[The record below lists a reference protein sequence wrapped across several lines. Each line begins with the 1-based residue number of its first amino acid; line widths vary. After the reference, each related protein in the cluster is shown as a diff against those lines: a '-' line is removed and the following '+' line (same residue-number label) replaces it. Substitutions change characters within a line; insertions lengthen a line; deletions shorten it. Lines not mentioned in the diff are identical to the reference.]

1 MYLKILQMVSI
12 RYHRSKDNFL
22 QAMNHLTEI
31 QLNHLTMINLEMG
44 VFLAVTLWVRLK
56 LLGTACLK

>member
-1 MYLKILQMVSI
+1 
-12 RYHRSKDNFL
+12 
-22 QAMNHLTEI
+22 MNNLTDT
-31 QLNHLTMINLEMG
+31 QLNHLTVINLEME